1 MFFLEIFEYNFCG
14 LNKNTAKNIKSREE
28 IDMDMRDSFNSS
40 LEIKGYIV
48 KNNNEENQRKT
59 EAETREMELKN
70 DDTESEK

>member
-1 MFFLEIFEYNFCG
+1 
-14 LNKNTAKNIKSREE
+14 
-28 IDMDMRDSFNSS
+28 MDMRDSFNSS

-48 KNNNEENQRKT
+48 KNANEENQRKT